1 MTDKS
6 NLLFDLE
13 DQENSK
19 NLVGI
24 TSNLKNKIIDGEQV
38 EKIGT
43 PRAKSVLSNRKVL
56 AEKTPNNGK
65 RKIFFIFFNFFDSE
79 KAI

>member
-19 NLVGI
+19 NLLGI
-24 TSNLKNKIIDGEQV
+24 SSNLKNKIIDGEQA

-43 PRAKSVLSNRKVL
+43 PRAKSVLGNRKVL

-65 RKIFFIFFNFFDSE
+65 VKTCFFYLIFL
-79 KAI
+79 